1 MDSHW
6 FAPVW
11 IDFYTWEANRWEQ
24 DMYSLKMW
32 WAFEQWNLPEKVEKH
47 LWLDKIGENQTSLPD
62 SLICWGD
69 TIAISHRIL
78 LYSHALWWHQ
88 INMKFS
94 RALFDPEVHSA
105 SIPWFSIKKEK
116 KKIGGGMREW
126 GRKRKRKNWDNFLP
140 PFSLDVTRWSIC
152 RSFVLT
158 LTPCFSFGKK
168 YIMPLLYLPNR
179 SSLYVFVTDFP

>member
-24 DMYSLKMW
+24 DMYSPKMW

-62 SLICWGD
+62 TLICWGD

-116 KKIGGGMREW
+116 KKKIGGGMREW

-168 YIMPLLYLPNR
+168 YH
-179 SSLYVFVTDFP
+179 